1 MERGRGDV
9 RGGLQTIDRAL
20 ICPCNPFK
28 EDFVDAREKAK
39 VPQLDQEKFFYW
51 KSYFSNQKFQRVIIA
66 GHY

>member
-28 EDFVDAREKAK
+28 EDFVD
-39 VPQLDQEKFFYW
+39 
-51 KSYFSNQKFQRVIIA
+51 
-66 GHY
+66 